1 MKQEQK
7 AGLIAEIE
15 ERFRTAKVAVLTE
28 YRGLKAGQLDRLRRE
43 IREANG
49 VYAVTKNTLARRALG
64 ADPPQQLVSLLVGPT
79 AVVFG
84 FHDPVTVA
92 KIVVRFAADHEALT
106 IKGGLV
112 EGAFLTPAAVKE
124 LAELPGRAELY
135 ARLLATLQAP
145 ATRLLRTLNE
155 PATRLVRVIDALRSR
170 AAGGESGGA

>member
-7 AGLIAEIE
+7 AEVIAQIE
-15 ERFRTAKVAVLTE
+15 KRFRAAKVAVLTE
-28 YRGLKAGQLDRLRRE
+28 YRGLSAGQLDRLRRE
-43 IREANG
+43 IREAQG
-49 VYAVTKNTLARRALG
+49 VYEVTKNTLARLALG
-64 ADPPQQLVSLLVGPT
+64 EGSPRELVALLVGPT

-84 FHDPVTVA
+84 FQDPIAVA

-112 EGAFLTPAAVKE
+112 DGAFLTPAAVKE
-124 LAELPGRAELY
+124 LAELPGREELY

-145 ATRLLRTLNE
+145 ASRLVRTLNE
-155 PATRLVRVIDALRSR
+155 PAARLVRLIDALRSR

>member
-7 AGLIAEIE
+7 AELIAQME
-15 ERFRTAKVAVLTE
+15 ERFKTAKVAVLTE

-49 VYAVTKNTLARRALG
+49 VYEVTKNTLARRALKE
-64 ADPPQQLVSLLVGPT
+64 DSPKQLVSLLVGPT

-84 FHDPVTVA
+84 FQDPVAVA

-112 EGAFLTPAAVKE
+112 DGAFLTPEAVKE
-124 LAELPGRAELY
+124 LAELPGREELY

-155 PATRLVRVIDALRSR
+155 PAARLVRLVDALRSR